1 MKKGTGDVIMFE
13 RKWNKPEIIQHGST
27 YTPPVENVW
36 HEVVCPECCLDDTV
50 TVEDDLHGGEYK
62 AFYQT
67 TYKYEIRKC
76 SKCGCT
82 YRAQTTPSEIELHV
96 GTKWLIVL
104 VALVVAFVVSLIIFG
119 WNLVA
124 VLMIAPIVILVSV
137 VIANTCEVEGLDW

>member
-1 MKKGTGDVIMFE
+1 MFE
-13 RKWNKPEIIQHGST
+13 RKWNKPEIVEHGNT

-50 TVEDDLHGGEYK
+50 AESGYITGGEYK
-62 AFYQT
+62 IFYLT

-76 SKCGCT
+76 NKCGCM

-104 VALVVAFVVSLIIFG
+104 VALVVAWVAGLIIFG
-119 WNLVA
+119 WNLVTG
-124 VLMIAPIVILVSV
+124 LMIIPIVFLVAV
-137 VIANTCEVEGLDW
+137 VIANTCDVGGLDW